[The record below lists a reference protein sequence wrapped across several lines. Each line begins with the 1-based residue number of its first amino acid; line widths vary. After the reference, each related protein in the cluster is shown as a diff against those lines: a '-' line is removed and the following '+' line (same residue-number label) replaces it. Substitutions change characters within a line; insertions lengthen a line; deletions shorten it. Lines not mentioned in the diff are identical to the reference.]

1 VKELSIITKI
11 SKCLNP
17 FENTF
22 AIFVLVRR
30 IPLLEFRDGICLLAY
45 MKTKTNKRSKQ
56 MNRKK
61 IITTSKQ
68 AQLMAVAIIAAS
80 VVAAAMI
87 VGINNGQNL
96 QKVIAQEAYPS
107 GKNTKETTNEHKIAS
122 AASSST
128 NAAAVAVKAVNPNQS
143 TSKEFWINT
152 VHLDG
157 MTNINAG
164 VKCDTCPQNTP
175 LHPPEKPPVNS
186 TIPTGGGFRIVE
198 PNKVGAWDF
207 RSFTFAPDQ
216 IVVNQGDKVT
226 LHFIGVQG
234 AHHVIDVQGIDTFEL
249 MRGQIHTVS
258 FVANNPGTITYI
270 CHVHLPN
277 MVGQI
282 LVLPKAAV
290 V

>member
-1 VKELSIITKI
+1 
-11 SKCLNP
+11 
-17 FENTF
+17 
-22 AIFVLVRR
+22 
-30 IPLLEFRDGICLLAY
+30 
-45 MKTKTNKRSKQ
+45 

-61 IITTSKQ
+61 ITTSKQ
-68 AQLMAVAIIAAS
+68 TQLMAVAIIAVAS
-80 VVAAAMI
+80 VITAAMI
-87 VGINNGQNL
+87 VGINNGQNV
-96 QKVIAQEAYPS
+96 QKVMAQEEVYPYRTS
-107 GKNTKETTNEHKIAS
+107 KTTATETSNEYNTAS
-122 AASSST
+122 ASTANSST
-128 NAAAVAVKAVNPNQS
+128 NAAEVKAVSPNQS
-143 TSKEFWINT
+143 TNKEFWINT

-175 LHPPEKPPVNS
+175 LHPPEQPPVNS
-186 TIPTGGGFRIVE
+186 TIPTGGGFRITE

-234 AHHVIDVQGIDTFEL
+234 AHHVIDVQGVDTFEL

-258 FVANNPGTITYI
+258 FTANNPGTITYI

-282 LVLPKAAV
+282 LVLPKAAI
-290 V
+290 

>member
-1 VKELSIITKI
+1 
-11 SKCLNP
+11 
-17 FENTF
+17 
-22 AIFVLVRR
+22 
-30 IPLLEFRDGICLLAY
+30 
-45 MKTKTNKRSKQ
+45 MKTKIDKRS
-56 MNRKK
+56 MNMNQKK
-61 IITTSKQ
+61 IITSKKT
-68 AQLMAVAIIAAS
+68 QLTAVAIIAAS
-80 VVAAAMI
+80 VIIAAAMI
-87 VGINNGQNL
+87 IGINNSQNL
-96 QKVIAQEAYPS
+96 QKVMAQEVYPS
-107 GKNTKETTNEHKIAS
+107 GTSKTAKETTANEYKTA

-128 NAAAVAVKAVNPNQS
+128 NAAVVKAVNPNQS
-143 TSKEFWINT
+143 TNKEFWINT

-175 LHPPEKPPVNS
+175 THPPEQPPVNS
-186 TIPTGGGFRIVE
+186 TIPTGGGFRITT

-234 AHHVIDVQGIDTFEL
+234 AHHVIDVQGVDTFEL

-258 FVANNPGTITYI
+258 FTANSPGTITYI

-282 LVLPKAAV
+282 LVLPKAATV
-290 V
+290 

>member
-1 VKELSIITKI
+1 
-11 SKCLNP
+11 
-17 FENTF
+17 
-22 AIFVLVRR
+22 
-30 IPLLEFRDGICLLAY
+30 
-45 MKTKTNKRSKQ
+45 
-56 MNRKK
+56 MNQKK
-61 IITTSKQ
+61 IITSKKT
-68 AQLMAVAIIAAS
+68 QLTAVAIIAAL

-87 VGINNGQNL
+87 IGINNSQNL
-96 QKVIAQEAYPS
+96 QKVMAQEVYLS
-107 GKNTKETTNEHKIAS
+107 EKNTKQTTNEYKT
-122 AASSST
+122 AAAAAANSST
-128 NAAAVAVKAVNPNQS
+128 NAAAVVKAVSPNQS

>member
-1 VKELSIITKI
+1 
-11 SKCLNP
+11 
-17 FENTF
+17 
-22 AIFVLVRR
+22 
-30 IPLLEFRDGICLLAY
+30 
-45 MKTKTNKRSKQ
+45 
-56 MNRKK
+56 MNQKK
-61 IITTSKQ
+61 ITTSKQ
-68 AQLMAVAIIAAS
+68 KQLVTVAIIATS

-87 VGINNGQNL
+87 VGINNNSQNL
-96 QKVIAQEAYPS
+96 QKVMAQEVYPS
-107 GKNTKETTNEHKIAS
+107 GKNT

-128 NAAAVAVKAVNPNQS
+128 TAAAVKAVSPNQS
-143 TSKEFWINT
+143 TNKEFWINT

-175 LHPPEKPPVNS
+175 THPPEQPPVNS
-186 TIPTGGGFRIVE
+186 TIPTGGGFKVTT

-234 AHHVIDVQGIDTFEL
+234 AHHVITVDGVDTFEL

-258 FVANNPGTITYI
+258 FTANNSGTINYS
-270 CHVHLPN
+270 CHVHMPN

-282 LVLPKAAV
+282 LVLPKAAATV
-290 V
+290 